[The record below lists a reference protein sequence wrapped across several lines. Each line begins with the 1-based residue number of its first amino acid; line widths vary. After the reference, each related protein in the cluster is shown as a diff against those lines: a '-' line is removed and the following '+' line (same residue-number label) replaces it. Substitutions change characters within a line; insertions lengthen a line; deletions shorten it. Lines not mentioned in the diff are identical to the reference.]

1 MKKLTMI
8 SMAALLL
15 LAVSC
20 KKDKEQQID
29 GSGIGFRATVESH
42 EGDSKTHLDGV
53 AVNWDS
59 NDEILVQSNT
69 CAAGKRFV
77 LVYEEG
83 DEAGFNP
90 AETLP
95 EGFYSPNYTAYYPAD
110 MMQTGTFTLPA
121 IQTYKANSFG
131 NGANPMIAVC
141 NDNKKLAFK
150 NICGLLKLQ
159 LYSETACR
167 VRSITLISHKE
178 NELLCGTGTV
188 DWNGDEPK
196 LSLASGDG
204 SLTLDC
210 GAEGLVMSTKASN
223 PSVFYFVVPA
233 GALSEGF
240 TVKVTDTGGKY
251 WIKAAKASTDAST
264 DNTIA
269 RSKIK
274 PMPKQE
280 VACTHPEGTLPGLF
294 SVGSGRQAQVRFSQG
309 NLQYKAST
317 NTWRFAEN
325 QWNFVGTQKPGAGFV
340 AGGNVYENGIICD
353 NADRSPSY
361 DGWIDLFGW
370 GTSGYD
376 HGATVYQP
384 WSNDQ
389 DNTHYYAYG
398 DFHKSLYE
406 GTGEADWGENTI
418 SNGHGSDWYT
428 PTHDEFTYLLNTR
441 TDAKKLFGLGKVC
454 GVPGLIILPDGWD
467 WSKIQLSD
475 LKPDWKPRNSFGDGD
490 EDVWDFSI
498 NNYLYSDWAKMEAM
512 GALFLPAAGNKGNN
526 VTNVTTN
533 GYYWDSD
540 WSEEYS
546 CCISFYA
553 GKAKDSGPSR
563 NYRSRGF
570 SVRLVAN
577 YP

>member
-1 MKKLTMI
+1 
-8 SMAALLL
+8 MAALLL

-20 KKDKEQQID
+20 KKDKEQQIE
-29 GSGIGFRATVESH
+29 GSGFGFRATVESH

-53 AVNWDS
+53 AVKWDS
-59 NDEILVQSNT
+59 NDEILVQSHT
-69 CAAGKRFV
+69 CAEGKRFV

-83 DEAGFNP
+83 GEAGFNP

-95 EGFYSPNYTAYYPAD
+95 EGFYSPNYTAYYPAG

-121 IQTYKANSFG
+121 IQTYKANSFE

-141 NDNKKLAFK
+141 DDNKMLAFK

-159 LYSETACR
+159 LYSETACQ

-188 DWNGDEPK
+188 EWNGGEPK

-210 GAEGLVMSTKASN
+210 GAEGLAMSTEASN

-240 TVKVTDTGGKY
+240 TVKVTDMNGTY
-251 WIKAAKASTDAST
+251 WIKAAKAST

-274 PMPKQE
+274 PMPKQK

-294 SVGSGRQAQVRFSQG
+294 SVESGKQVRFSQG

-317 NTWRFAEN
+317 NTWRFAER
-325 QWNFVGTQKPGAGFV
+325 QYDYVGNATL
-340 AGGNVYENGIICD
+340 GNVYENGVKCD
-353 NADRSPSY
+353 NALRSSSY

-370 GTSGYD
+370 GTSGYL
-376 HGATVYQP
+376 HGATAYQP

-398 DFHKSLYE
+398 DLQKSLSD
-406 GTGEADWGENTI
+406 GTGKADWGKANTI
-418 SNGHGSDWYT
+418 SNGHGSDWHT
-428 PTHDEFTYLLNTR
+428 PAHSEFTYLLKTR

-454 GVPGLIILPDGWD
+454 GVPGLIILSDGWD
-467 WSKIQLSD
+467 WSKIQLSASA
-475 LKPDWKPRNSFGDGD
+475 PTWTPRSSYGDVQ
-490 EDVWDFSI
+490 EWDFSI
-498 NNYLYSDWAKMEAM
+498 NNYSYSDWAKMEAM

-526 VTNVTTN
+526 VTNVATD

-540 WSEEYS
+540 WSDETFS
-546 CCISFYA
+546 FCISFHA
-553 GKAKDSGPSR
+553 GQAQYSGPSR

-570 SVRLVAN
+570 TVRLVAK

>member
-1 MKKLTMI
+1 MI

-29 GSGIGFRATVESH
+29 GSGFGFRATVESH

-53 AVNWDS
+53 AVKWDS
-59 NDEILVQSNT
+59 NDEILVQSST
-69 CAAGKRFV
+69 CTAGKRFA

-83 DEAGFNP
+83 GEAGFNP

-95 EGFYSPNYTAYYPAD
+95 EGFYSPNYTAYYPAG

-131 NGANPMIAVC
+131 NGANPMIAAC
-141 NDNKKLAFK
+141 DDKKMLAFK

-188 DWNGDEPK
+188 DWNGGEPK
-196 LSLASGDG
+196 LSLASGGG

-210 GAEGLVMSTKASN
+210 GAEGLAMSTEPSK

-251 WIKAAKASTDAST
+251 WIKAAKASTDASAN
-264 DNTIA
+264 NTIV

-274 PMPKQE
+274 PMPKQK

-294 SVGSGRQAQVRFSQG
+294 SVESGKQVRFSQG
-309 NLQYKAST
+309 NLQYKAYPE
-317 NTWRFAEN
+317 TWRFAER
-325 QWNFVGTQKPGAGFV
+325 QYDYVGNDIL
-340 AGGNVYENGIICD
+340 GNVNENSVKCD
-353 NADRSPSY
+353 NALRSSSY

-370 GTSGYD
+370 GTSGYP
-376 HGATVYQP
+376 HGATAYQP
-384 WSNDQ
+384 WSIDQ
-389 DNTHYYAYG
+389 DDTHYYAYG
-398 DFHKSLYE
+398 NMGKSLPDE
-406 GTGEADWGENTI
+406 SGKADWGKANTI
-418 SNGHGSDWYT
+418 SNGHGSDWHT
-428 PTHDEFTYLLNTR
+428 PARSEFDYLLNSR
-441 TDAKKLFGLGKVC
+441 DNAHGLFGLGKVC
-454 GVPGLIILPDGWD
+454 DVPGLIILPDGWD
-467 WSKIQLSD
+467 WSEIQLSD
-475 LKPDWKPRNSFGDGD
+475 LKPDWKPRNSFGYGD
-490 EDVWDFSI
+490 EDVWDFSF

-512 GALFLPAAGNKGNN
+512 GALFLPAAGNKGAD
-526 VTNVTTN
+526 VTNVTTD
-533 GYYWDSD
+533 GYYWVSD
-540 WSEEYS
+540 CSDLKMS
-546 CCISFYA
+546 HCIVFH
-553 GKAKDSGPSR
+553 GNRKITESGPGR
-563 NYRSRGF
+563 NNRSRGF
-570 SVRLVAN
+570 SVRLVAE

>member
-42 EGDSKTHLDGV
+42 EGDSKTYLEGV
-53 AVNWDS
+53 AVKWKD
-59 NDEILVQSNT
+59 NDEILVQSSICT
-69 CAAGKRFV
+69 AGKRFAV
-77 LVYEEG
+77 VQIEEG
-83 DEAGFNP
+83 GTAAGFNP

-95 EGFYSPNYTAYYPAD
+95 EGFYSPNYTAYYPAG

-131 NGANPMIAVC
+131 NGANPMIAAC
-141 NDNKKLAFK
+141 GDKKMLAFK

-159 LYSETACR
+159 LYSETACQ

-188 DWNGDEPK
+188 DWNDGEPK
-196 LSLASGDG
+196 LSLTSGDG

-210 GAEGLVMSTKASN
+210 GAEGLAMSTEPSK

-240 TVKVTDTGGKY
+240 TVKVTDMNGTY
-251 WIKAAKASTDAST
+251 WIKAAYASEY
-264 DNTIA
+264 NTIV

-274 PMPKQE
+274 PMPMQK

-294 SVGSGRQAQVRFSQG
+294 SVESGKQVRFSQG
-309 NLQYKAST
+309 NLQYKA
-317 NTWRFAEN
+317 NPETWRFAEH
-325 QWNFVGTQKPGAGFV
+325 QYDYVGNDEL
-340 AGGNVYENGIICD
+340 GNVYENGVKCN
-353 NADRSPSY
+353 NALRSSSY

-370 GTSGYD
+370 GTSGYS
-376 HGATVYQP
+376 HGATAYLP

-389 DNTHYYAYG
+389 DYTHYYAYG
-398 DFHKSLYE
+398 DLQKSLSD
-406 GTGEADWGENTI
+406 GTGMADWGKANTI
-418 SNGHGSDWYT
+418 SNGHGSDWHT
-428 PTHDEFTYLLNTR
+428 PAHSEFTYLLNTR

-454 GVPGLIILPDGWD
+454 GVPGLIILSDGWD
-467 WSKIQLSD
+467 WSKIQLSASA
-475 LKPDWKPRNSFGDGD
+475 PAWTPRNSFGD
-490 EDVWDFSI
+490 EEVWNYGI
-498 NNYLYSDWAKMEAM
+498 NNYSYSDWAKMEAM
-512 GALFLPAAGNKGNN
+512 GALFLPAAGNKGIN
-526 VTNVTTN
+526 VTNVATD
-533 GYYWDSD
+533 GYYWDSG
-540 WSEEYS
+540 WSDEKFS
-546 CCISFYA
+546 FCISFHA
-553 GKAKDSGPSR
+553 SQAKDSGPSR

-570 SVRLVAN
+570 TVRLVAK